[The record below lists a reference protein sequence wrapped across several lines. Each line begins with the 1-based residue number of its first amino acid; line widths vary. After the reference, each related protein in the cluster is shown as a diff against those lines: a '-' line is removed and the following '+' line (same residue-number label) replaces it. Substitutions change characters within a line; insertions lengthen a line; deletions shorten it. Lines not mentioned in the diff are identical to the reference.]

1 MCCVTN
7 NRLRCVRRPRHL
19 PTQLTAF
26 TLIELLVVIAII
38 AILAAMLLPALS
50 KAKQKA
56 YGAQCLSNT
65 KQMGLAWIMYAGDA
79 DDHLVPNNG
88 WVDVGSGGENWT
100 TADANTNQSLL
111 IGTNSAFAAYIK
123 SPGVYR
129 CPGDNIPSLNGL
141 RVRSYSLNSSLN
153 NSITASSAA
162 LGYFVAKKMGD
173 LNVPGPSSVFSF
185 IDESAYTYLYSGG
198 AVFSFDPG
206 LGVGSQY
213 WRNLPAM
220 YHGKASSIGYADG
233 HSEGHRWMTPTTY
246 VPVMYNVTDQGQHT
260 TVGSSDDYRYLSD
273 REPRH

>member
-1 MCCVTN
+1 MCPVTN

-19 PTQLTAF
+19 PTQLIAF

-65 KQMGLAWIMYAGDA
+65 KQMGLAWIMYTGDSEER
-79 DDHLVPNNG
+79 LVPNNG
-88 WVDVGSGGENWT
+88 WVDVDNGGENWT
-100 TADANTNQSLL
+100 TADANTNQQVLV
-111 IGTNSAFAAYIK
+111 GTNSAFAQYIK

-129 CPGDNIPSLNGL
+129 CPGDNVPSQNGL

-153 NSITASSAA
+153 NSIAAASAA
-162 LGYFVAKKMGD
+162 AGFINAKKTGD
-173 LNVPGPSSVFSF
+173 LTTPGPANIFSF
-185 IDESAYTYLYSGG
+185 MDESAYSYLYSGG

-206 LGVGSQY
+206 LGIGSQY

-246 VPVMYNVTDQGQHT
+246 VPVMVNVTDQGQHT
-260 TVGSSDDYRYLSD
+260 TVGSSDDYRYLSE
-273 REPRH
+273 REPHN

>member
-1 MCCVTN
+1 MCLVTN

-19 PTQLTAF
+19 STSSSGF

-38 AILAAMLLPALS
+38 AILAAMLLPALT

-65 KQMGLAWIMYAGDA
+65 KQMGLAWIMYTGDA
-79 DDHLVPNNG
+79 EDRLVSNNG
-88 WVDVGSGGENWT
+88 WVDVDSGGVNWGN
-100 TADANTNQSLL
+100 ADANTNQPVLV
-111 IGTNSAFAAYIK
+111 GTNSAFSQYIK

-129 CPGDNIPSLNGL
+129 CPGDNIPSQNGL

-153 NSITASSAA
+153 NSIAPASAA
-162 LGYFVAKKMGD
+162 AGFINAKKTTD
-173 LNVPGPSSVFSF
+173 LATPGPANVFSF
-185 IDESAYTYLYSGG
+185 MDESAYTYLYSGG

-233 HSEGHRWMTPTTY
+233 HSEGHRWMTPSTY
-246 VPVMYNVTDQGQHT
+246 VQVTANVTDQGAHT
-260 TVGSSDDYRYLSD
+260 TVGKSDDYSYLSD
-273 REPRH
+273 REPHH